1 MTAFEILQTL
11 QTEIGP
17 RRAGTEGESRAQ
29 EWLKARAEKLGL
41 FVEMDEFKFIGNESY
56 RPVMMMVNFIIMA
69 VAIGL
74 FLTGQELLAA
84 GIFVAYFL
92 IINLRKKLELNLA
105 TTSSQNIIAG
115 LKRHISEFV
124 ESKEQGPA
132 ILVCAHYDTPRNFPA
147 WFPKVRNIFRVLSP
161 LSSLGVL
168 LFGFSIILRLISF
181 LSPKLDVLADISSWT
196 GWIALVFSFPILIF
210 IPFFGF
216 YSLFS
221 KKTDSPGTDDNG
233 SGTSVVMDMA
243 HRIKNDP
250 TQNVEVFFAWWGA
263 EELGLFGS
271 RQFIRRFHKKL
282 NKDTFHILNI
292 DCVGVSEY
300 VTVHAGQGVWKRRK
314 TDPETVERIERLA
327 ADLNIKTIRSWESP
341 ISGGSSDH
349 AGWVDRGYK
358 HATSLIR
365 EDYRA
370 LSLPARVY
378 AWLMR
383 IPYANQFELPHIHS
397 PKDTLDVIK
406 ADVLHGTADLAEAYI
421 REIDAGVKP
430 SE

>member
-1 MTAFEILQTL
+1 
-11 QTEIGP
+11 
-17 RRAGTEGESRAQ
+17 
-29 EWLKARAEKLGL
+29 
-41 FVEMDEFKFIGNESY
+41 
-56 RPVMMMVNFIIMA
+56 
-69 VAIGL
+69 
-74 FLTGQELLAA
+74 
-84 GIFVAYFL
+84 
-92 IINLRKKLELNLA
+92 
-105 TTSSQNIIAG
+105 
-115 LKRHISEFV
+115 
-124 ESKEQGPA
+124 
-132 ILVCAHYDTPRNFPA
+132 
-147 WFPKVRNIFRVLSP
+147 
-161 LSSLGVL
+161 
-168 LFGFSIILRLISF
+168 
-181 LSPKLDVLADISSWT
+181 
-196 GWIALVFSFPILIF
+196 
-210 IPFFGF
+210 
-216 YSLFS
+216 
-221 KKTDSPGTDDNG
+221 
-233 SGTSVVMDMA
+233 MDMA

-250 TQNVEVFFAWWGA
+250 TENVEVFFAWWGA

-300 VTVHAGQGVWKRRK
+300 VTVHAGQGVWKRRE

-365 EDYRA
+365 EDYRD
-370 LSLPARVY
+370 LSLPARIY

-406 ADVLHGTADLAEAYI
+406 PDVLHGTADLAEAYI
-421 REIDAGVKP
+421 REIDAGMKL

>member
-1 MTAFEILQTL
+1 MSAFEILQAL
-11 QTEIGP
+11 QTDIGP
-17 RRAGTEGESRAQ
+17 RRAGTEGESQAQ
-29 EWLKARAEKLGL
+29 EWLKARAESLGL
-41 FVEMDEFKFIGNESY
+41 FVEMDEFKFIGSERY
-56 RPVMMMVNFIIMA
+56 RPVMMMLMFIIMA
-69 VAIGL
+69 TAIML
-74 FLTGQELLAA
+74 FIVGEVLIATA
-84 GIFVAYFL
+84 IFVAYF
-92 IINLRKKLELNLA
+92 IIMNLRKKLELKLA
-105 TTSSQNIIAG
+105 TSRSQNVIAG
-115 LKRHISEFV
+115 LNRPISEYV
-124 ESKEQGPA
+124 ENGNKGPA

-147 WFPKVRNIFRVLSP
+147 WFPKVRGIFRVLSP

-168 LFGFSIILRLISF
+168 MFGLSILLRLISYF
-181 LSPKLDVLADISSWT
+181 FPKLQMLITVSSWT
-196 GWIALVFSFPILIF
+196 GWIALIFAFPILVF

-216 YSLFS
+216 YALFS

-243 HRIKNDP
+243 HRIKNNP
-250 TQNVEVFFAWWGA
+250 TKNIEVFFAWWGA

-292 DCVGVSEY
+292 DCVGVCEY

-314 TDPETVERIERLA
+314 TDPKTVERIERLA
-327 ADLNIKTIRSWESP
+327 SNLNIKTIRSWESP

-349 AGWVDRGYK
+349 AGWVDRGYR

-365 EDYRA
+365 EDYRK

-397 PKDTLDVIK
+397 PRDTLDIIK
-406 ADVLHGTADLAEAYI
+406 PDVLHGTADLAEAYI
-421 REIDAGVKP
+421 REIDAAVKP
-430 SE
+430 A